1 MKISTRFAVIGAT
14 CALASLA
21 IAAALVASGWRVAEE
36 VGKNRVA
43 ANIVESVASLRYLT
57 LEYALQPRERVEMQW
72 ASAYKSLGAV
82 LARSP
87 GFDSKEELAS
97 YALIRAAHDDSSK
110 TFAEL
115 VRALHARQAGEAD
128 REIMEELVRS
138 LTAAMV
144 SRTLVM
150 MTESLRLQD
159 ISRKEVAAVQRS
171 VLTIVSI
178 LSLALVIVV
187 AAGMVAAFRGIAAPL
202 ARLREG
208 TQRVGAGDLQHVIG
222 LPGKDEVA
230 EVAHEFDK
238 MSARLRATTV
248 SRDKLAESEER
259 TRHILETALDAVISI
274 DSDGK
279 ITGWNPQAEVV
290 FGWKREEVM
299 GRPLADTIIP
309 PAQRQ
314 AHRDGLRRY
323 LVTGEGAVLN
333 KRVELVALR
342 RDGSEF
348 PVELSITPIRT
359 GGAVMFSAFL
369 RDISERKQGEAK
381 VQAQLARLDLLNQ
394 ITRAIG
400 ERQDL
405 QSIFQVVIRSLEDDA
420 PIDFSCVCLHDP
432 VAGALKVIGVGV
444 KSAPL
449 AMELAMPEQAW
460 IPIDANGLSRCVR
473 GELVYEPDV
482 TEVPFAFPQ
491 RLAKGGLRSLVVAPL
506 IVESIVFGVLVAARK
521 APHAFSSGECEFL
534 RQLSEHVGLAS
545 HQAQLYGALQQAYD
559 DLRQTQ
565 AAVMQQERLRALGQ
579 MASGI
584 AHDINNAISP
594 ITLYTENLL
603 EREPGLSA
611 TARSALENIAH
622 AIDDVAATVAR
633 MREFY
638 RSREPALTLTPVGLN
653 RLVQQVSELTRA
665 RWSDMPQQ
673 RGVVIEMRHELAP
686 QLPAVMGVES
696 EIREALINL
705 VFNAVDA
712 MPDGGELTLRTSA
725 SPAEA
730 PADGDRVLLEVVDTG
745 VGMDEA
751 TRRRCLEPFFTTK
764 GERGTG
770 LGLAMVYGAV
780 QRHGADIDIRSAVGE
795 GATVALRF
803 PVPTGAAMGEGT
815 AAPEVDA
822 KPPRLRI
829 LLVDDDPLLLRSLQ
843 ETLEAD
849 GHVVA
854 TANSGQSGIDAFHGA
869 QARNEVFAVVVT
881 DLGMPYIDGRKV
893 AAAIKRSSPRTPVIL
908 LTGWGQ
914 RLLGDGDIPE
924 HVDQVMSKPPKLR
937 ELRQALSR
945 AVSTQTTP

>member
-1 MKISTRFAVIGAT
+1 MKISTRFAVIGAV

-21 IAAALVASGWRVAEE
+21 IAAALVASSRRVAEE

-43 ANIVESVASLRYLT
+43 ADIVESVAGLRYLT
-57 LEYALQPRERVEMQW
+57 LEYALQPQERVETQW
-72 ASAYKSLGAV
+72 ASAYKSLGLV
-82 LARSP
+82 LARSSD
-87 GFDSKEELAS
+87 FDSKEELAS
-97 YALIRAAHDDSSK
+97 YALIRSAYDDSPK
-110 TFAEL
+110 TFSEL
-115 VRALHARQAGEAD
+115 VRAQRARQTGEAD
-128 REIMEELVRS
+128 REILDELVRR

-150 MTESLRLQD
+150 MTEALRLQD
-159 ISRKEVAAVQRS
+159 ASREEVAAVQRS
-171 VLTIVSI
+171 VLATVSA
-178 LSLALVIVV
+178 LSFALVIVV
-187 AAGMVAAFRGIAAPL
+187 AAGMLAAFRGIAAPL

-208 TQRVGAGDLQHVIG
+208 TRRVGAGDLEHVIG
-222 LPGKDEVA
+222 LTGKDEVA
-230 EVAHEFDK
+230 ELAHEFDR
-238 MSARLRATTV
+238 MSAQLRTTTV
-248 SRDKLAESEER
+248 SRDQLADSEER
-259 TRHILETALDAVISI
+259 TRHILETALDAVVSI
-274 DSDGK
+274 DSDGR
-279 ITGWNPQAEVV
+279 ITGWNPQAEEV
-290 FGWKREEVM
+290 FGWKREEVL
-299 GRPLADTIIP
+299 GHLLAETIIP

-314 AHRDGLRRY
+314 AHRDGMRRY
-323 LVTGEGAVLN
+323 LTTGEGAVLN
-333 KRVELVALR
+333 RRVELGALR
-342 RDGSEF
+342 RDGSEI
-348 PVELSITPIRT
+348 PVELSITPIRS
-359 GGAVMFSAFL
+359 GGSVTFSAFL
-369 RDISERKQGEAK
+369 RDITERKQGEAK

-420 PIDFSCVCLHDP
+420 PIDFSCVCLHDS

-460 IPIDANGLSRCVR
+460 IPIDENGLSRCVR

-482 TEVPFAFPQ
+482 SEVPFAFPQ

-594 ITLYTENLL
+594 IILYTESLL
-603 EREPGLSA
+603 EREPGLSV

-638 RSREPALTLTPVGLN
+638 RSREPALTLTPVDLN

-665 RWSDMPQQ
+665 RWSDMPLQ
-673 RGVVIEMRHELAP
+673 RGVTIQMRHELAP
-686 QLPAVMGVES
+686 HLPAVMGVES

-712 MPDGGELTLRTSA
+712 MPDGGELTLRTSVMSA
-725 SPAEA
+725 QVPT
-730 PADGDRVLLEVVDTG
+730 DDRVQLEVVDTG
-745 VGMDEA
+745 LGMDEA

-780 QRHGADIDIRSAVGE
+780 QRHGADIDIRSAVGK
-795 GATVALRF
+795 GASVALRF
-803 PVPTGAAMGEGT
+803 SMSSGAAMGEGT
-815 AAPEVDA
+815 TAAEVDA

-829 LLVDDDPLLLRSLQ
+829 LLVDDDPMLLRSLQ

-854 TANSGQSGIDAFHGA
+854 TANSGQAGIDAFLGA
-869 QARNEVFAVVVT
+869 QARDEVFAVVVT
-881 DLGMPYIDGRKV
+881 DLGMPYVDGRKV
-893 AAAIKRSSPRTPVIL
+893 AAAIKRASSRTPVIL

-924 HVDQVMSKPPKLR
+924 HVDQVLSKPPKLR
-937 ELRQALSR
+937 ELRLALWR
-945 AVSTQTTP
+945 AVSTQAST